1 MEFSTGWCF
10 LHEKF
15 GPLFKL
21 RFLLPSTALE
31 NSWHAYWNAALSY
44 QTCIRLKEVWDFPL
58 IAARK
63 VAFVKRNPMKCCTC
77 LQQCALFPEGQVYF
91 VARSGHNSALLYECN
106 LAEHVFF
113 SQNYACGGDV
123 FCGNFIKDIRNE
135 SVWYCLIWRK
145 GFPQSQVGISIVYYF
160 CSKHVVKLGTI
171 PTFDIMWPTRF
182 DWELFLF
189 FLQ

>member
-63 VAFVKRNPMKCCTC
+63 VAFVKKTLWNVALACNNVPFFLKVRFILLHVLATTVPFCMNAV
-77 LQQCALFPEGQVYF
+77 LQNTYF
-91 VARSGHNSALLYECN
+91 SPKITPVVVTS
-106 LAEHVFF
+106 F
-113 SQNYACGGDV
+113 
-123 FCGNFIKDIRNE
+123 
-135 SVWYCLIWRK
+135 
-145 GFPQSQVGISIVYYF
+145 VGISSKIYAMNPFGIVSSEEKVF
-160 CSKHVVKLGTI
+160 RKV
-171 PTFDIMWPTRF
+171 R
-182 DWELFLF
+182 
-189 FLQ
+189 